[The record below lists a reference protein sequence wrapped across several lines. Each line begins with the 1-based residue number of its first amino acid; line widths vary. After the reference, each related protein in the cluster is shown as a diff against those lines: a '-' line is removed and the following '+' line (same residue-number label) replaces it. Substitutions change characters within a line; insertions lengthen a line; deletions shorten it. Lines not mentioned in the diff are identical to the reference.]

1 MRIRSIR
8 PEFWSSEDIA
18 AMDWTTR
25 LVFIGLWSYVD
36 DNGVGRDVEKL
47 IVADLFP
54 LEDDPRDTL
63 ATVSRSLARLSD
75 GGQITRYTADGRPY
89 LHINAWSKHQRI
101 DKAAKSRYPLPTSDN
116 AEPRETVATPSR
128 DPLDISP
135 IGEGEKGRRGEGEK
149 GTSADADTAPPEP
162 QPVREDVEQI
172 CEAIALHV
180 QEQTGKQPAITKK
193 WRDSARLLID
203 RDGFTLEQITWIIRW
218 VAGHD
223 FWSAVILSAPKLR
236 EKFPNLVAQA
246 KRDGAPKVDKA
257 AQMILADR
265 LRREA
270 GTDTPKEI
278 EQ

>member
-63 ATVSRSLARLSD
+63 ATVSRSLARLSE
-75 GGQITRYTADGRPY
+75 GGQITRYTLEGKPY

-116 AEPRETVATPSR
+116 TEPRETVATPSR
-128 DPLDISP
+128 DLREGPPL
-135 IGEGEKGRRGEGEK
+135 GEGEKGRRGEGEK
-149 GTSADADTAPPEP
+149 GVTRKRATPLPDDWIPTDAHRALAAERGVDCGLEASKMRDWATAEGK
-162 QPVREDVEQI
+162 
-172 CEAIALHV
+172 
-180 QEQTGKQPAITKK
+180 TGKDWNARFRL
-193 WRDSARLLID
+193 WLNSARPD
-203 RDGFTLEQITWIIRW
+203 RSQQQRPNRDAASAEALVQAHFDMQAMG
-218 VAGHD
+218 GH
-223 FWSAVILSAPKLR
+223 P
-236 EKFPNLVAQA
+236 
-246 KRDGAPKVDKA
+246 
-257 AQMILADR
+257 
-265 LRREA
+265 
-270 GTDTPKEI
+270 
-278 EQ
+278 

>member
-63 ATVSRSLARLSD
+63 ATVSRSLARLSE
-75 GGQITRYTADGRPY
+75 GGQITRYTSDGRPY

-116 AEPRETVATPSR
+116 TQPRETVATPSR
-128 DPLDISP
+128 ELREGSPL
-135 IGEGEKGRRGEGEK
+135 GEGEKGRRGEGEE
-149 GTSADADTAPPEP
+149 TSAPADPP
-162 QPVREDVEQI
+162 REDVERI
-172 CEAIALHV
+172 CTLFADLCQSTA
-180 QEQTGKQPAITKK
+180 TNGKRPTITKA
-193 WRDSARLLID
+193 WRDAARRLID
-203 RDGFTLEQITWIIRW
+203 LDGRTVDDIERITRW
-218 VAGHD
+218 ALADD
-223 FWSAVILSAPKLR
+223 FWVSNVRSLPKLR
-236 EKFPNLVAQA
+236 EKFETLTQQAQRPARQQHARPNRDITSAQSLVASHQ
-246 KRDGAPKVDKA
+246 RIFGG
-257 AQMILADR
+257 
-265 LRREA
+265 EA
-270 GTDTPKEI
+270 
-278 EQ
+278 